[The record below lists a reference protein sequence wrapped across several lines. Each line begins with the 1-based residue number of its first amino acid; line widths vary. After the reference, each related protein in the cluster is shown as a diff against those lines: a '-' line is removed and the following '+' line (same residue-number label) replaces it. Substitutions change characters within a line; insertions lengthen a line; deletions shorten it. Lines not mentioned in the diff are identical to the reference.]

1 MRIHTD
7 DPQRAR
13 QAVEEA
19 LKVLPGVEAT
29 VRLHGSRSRR
39 GAINLTLTG
48 SDGRTGYRVNSGTQG
63 PGYRGAASWDEWGVV
78 LAFIFDAD
86 PDAFVKGVYA
96 GADDFHD
103 RTADRFEALALPP
116 DSHPRHVWT
125 SGSPRFCKKCSAE
138 WWT

>member
-29 VRLHGSRSRR
+29 IRLHGSRSRR

-48 SDGRTGYRVNSGTQG
+48 SDGRTGYRTYTGTQG
-63 PGYRGAASWDEWGVV
+63 EGYRGAASWDEWGVV
-78 LAFIFDAD
+78 LAFIFDAA
-86 PDAFVKGVYA
+86 PDAFVKGGYA

-103 RTADRFEALALPP
+103 RTAGRFEALALPP
-116 DSHPRHVWT
+116 DSHPRHGWT